1 MDNIDKYSDER
12 NRIDMING
20 KQSDERDKIGKIKS
34 NLKKFRI
41 IQNWWKRW

>member
-12 NRIDMING
+12 NRIDMIND

-41 IQNWWKRW
+41 IQN